1 MSESSAG
8 HIVCAQK
15 GMAKTR
21 KKDTGETPRAYA
33 GGSQLD
39 RQDETQPQPVASA
52 PFEEPTSQEAERL
65 GDPGTGSGDAWAP
78 QATGDTTAAAH
89 DRDRIA
95 ARAYEL
101 YLARGGSG
109 GSDMEDWLAAE
120 REFSSGRSNDRGNDR
135 E

>member
-8 HIVCAQK
+8 HIVCAHK

-39 RQDETQPQPVASA
+39 RRDETQPQPVASA

-78 QATGDTTAAAH
+78 QATGDTTAAAD